1 MGFSLF
7 GSCAKKTPENHFWR
21 WFEKN
26 QEMLYNF
33 ENDRNQAFH
42 KLKTALSKVHPDLTF
57 EFGPDVNGVRDFVIS
72 AGGLREAFPVVKS
85 LYESAPPMPRWNFIA
100 FRPRRAPMPL
110 KMNDITIEPSNL
122 EIALE
127 PDGVKPGF
135 NVFVKDY
142 EESKR
147 DLYLHLVFLM
157 LDQAIGE
164 YDMTM
169 KVGFIEI
176 KSFEENT
183 EFKRHRF
190 DELPQIFDEFV
201 TR

>member
-7 GSCAKKTPENHFWR
+7 GSREKKTPESQFWK

-26 QEMLYNF
+26 QDMVFNF
-33 ENDRNQAFH
+33 ENDQDRIFH

-57 EFGPDVNGVRDFVIS
+57 EFGPNANGIRDFVIS
-72 AGGLREAFPVVKS
+72 GGGLRNVIPVVKS
-85 LYESAPPMPRWNFIA
+85 LYDSAPSLPRWNIIK

-110 KMNDITIEPSNL
+110 TMNGVTIEPSDI

-127 PDGVKPGF
+127 PDGIKPGF
-135 NVFVKDY
+135 NVFVKGY

-164 YDMTM
+164 YDMTT
-169 KVGFIEI
+169 KVGFIELYSI
-176 KSFEENT
+176 EQHT
-183 EFKRHRF
+183 EYKRCRF
-190 DELPQIFDEFV
+190 DELPRIFDEFIAK
-201 TR
+201 